1 MPYHRKHV
9 LTGLEGKSAGVVLSQ
24 DLSTASSSHTSAPL
38 LIKSLRSTQSTP
50 TAVEEMN
57 TQVFRSNASP
67 DTQLIVNE
75 LDGKRLE
82 VSTVSQNHLV
92 SLVYSKFISA
102 ASCSLSHTLGKRQGW
117 IQLGPH
123 ACIDARTL
131 GDDPVDYSDPHAWV
145 ATTSRVSFDVKW
157 LSCGTLLISVLQ
169 TRLPKHSRVAT
180 ALSQGADAAGL
191 ALGSLVVFS
200 PFGVRGKYLGTEDP
214 PKSDPQRKGTI
225 QIKASVLSRL
235 AYRGIRVIQ
244 DSTWIQ
250 VHVEHESNI
259 FGDPLVSLWP
269 ADLCLCEDTTAS
281 LSGEDREDFTT
292 SIVDCSI
299 DPLEQAESW
308 VRGKAARREALQ
320 ERLREESQRAQ
331 VAQDIEDT
339 DDEEGLSPLELP
351 LDQGITPQDVSGIY
365 PTPPDGPPQAPPGL
379 SNPHNLHSGD
389 YNNEEKDLQPGDE
402 ARGDYDAQENDDLFG
417 DMDID
422 MFASNGLTEADFR
435 FFDEPGMIDED
446 MRDTG
451 QAMTLDETN
460 ETADNPMLS
469 DEKVLAMTPHERPD
483 SRSDQ
488 KLAEPQEID
497 TGDQGMESFH

>member
-1 MPYHRKHV
+1 
-9 LTGLEGKSAGVVLSQ
+9 
-24 DLSTASSSHTSAPL
+24 
-38 LIKSLRSTQSTP
+38 
-50 TAVEEMN
+50 MN

-82 VSTVSQNHLV
+82 VSSVSQTHLV

-102 ASCSLSHTLGKRQGW
+102 ASCSLSHTLGERQGW

-131 GDDPVDYSDPHAWV
+131 GDDPVDISDSHAWV

-157 LSCGTLLISVLQ
+157 LSCGTLLISVSQ
-169 TRLPKHSRVAT
+169 TRLPKCSR
-180 ALSQGADAAGL
+180 LSTVLSEGANAAGL
-191 ALGSLVVFS
+191 ALGSPVVFS
-200 PFGVRGKYLGTEDP
+200 PFGVRGKYLGTEDS
-214 PKSDPQRKGTI
+214 PKSDAQRKGTI
-225 QIKASVLSRL
+225 KIKASVLSRL
-235 AYRGIRVIQ
+235 ADRGIRIIQ
-244 DSTWIQ
+244 DATWIQ

-259 FGDPLVSLWP
+259 FRDPSVSLWP
-269 ADLCLCEDTTAS
+269 AELCFCEDTMTPF
-281 LSGEDREDFTT
+281 SGEDLENFNG

-308 VRGKAARREALQ
+308 FRGKAARREALQ
-320 ERLREESQRAQ
+320 EKLKEERQRAQ
-331 VAQDIEDT
+331 VTQDVEDT
-339 DDEEGLSPLELP
+339 DDEEYLSPLEIP
-351 LDQGITPQDVSGIY
+351 FDQGITPQDVSGIY

-379 SNPHNLHSGD
+379 SNPQNLHSGD
-389 YNNEEKDLQPGDE
+389 YNNEEKDLQPSDE

-422 MFASNGLTEADFR
+422 MFASNGLTEADFK

-451 QAMTLDETN
+451 QAMTLDETA
-460 ETADNPMLS
+460 ETADSPMLS
-469 DEKVLAMTPHERPD
+469 DEKVSAVTSHERRD
-483 SRSDQ
+483 SKSDQ

-497 TGDQGMESFH
+497 TGDQGMESCH

>member
-1 MPYHRKHV
+1 M
-9 LTGLEGKSAGVVLSQ
+9 
-24 DLSTASSSHTSAPL
+24 SAPL
-38 LIKSLRSTQSTP
+38 LIQSLRSTQSTNA
-50 TAVEEMN
+50 TIEERN
-57 TQVFRSNASP
+57 TRVYRSNASP

-82 VSTVSQNHLV
+82 ASSVSQNHLV
-92 SLVYSKFISA
+92 SLVYSKFTSA
-102 ASCSLSHTLGKRQGW
+102 ASCSLSHALGDREGW

-131 GDDPVDYSDPHAWV
+131 GDDPVDTSDPHAWV

-157 LSCGTLLISVLQ
+157 LSCGSLLISVFQ
-169 TRLPKHSRVAT
+169 DRLPKYSRVST
-180 ALSQGADAAGL
+180 VLSEGANDAGL
-191 ALGSLVVFS
+191 ALGSPVVFS
-200 PFGVRGKYLGTEDP
+200 PFGVRGKYLGAEDP
-214 PKSDPQRKGTI
+214 SKSDPQRKGTR

-235 AYRGIRVIQ
+235 AYRDIRVIQ
-244 DSTWIQ
+244 DATWIQ

-259 FGDPLVSLWP
+259 FKDPLVSLWP
-269 ADLCLCEDTTAS
+269 ADLCFCEDTMTS
-281 LSGEDREDFTT
+281 FSGKDLEDFNR

-308 VRGKAARREALQ
+308 FRGKAARREALQ

-339 DDEEGLSPLELP
+339 DDEEGLSPLEIP

-379 SNPHNLHSGD
+379 SNPHNLHPGD
-389 YNNEEKDLQPGDE
+389 YNNEEKVLQPSDE

-435 FFDEPGMIDED
+435 FFDEPGMMDED

-460 ETADNPMLS
+460 ETADHPMLS
-469 DEKVLAMTPHERPD
+469 DEKVLVMTPPERRD

-497 TGDQGMESFH
+497 TGDQGMESCHQTHPFSSPFSNIWSLAHHQ